1 MSLFN
6 SPSILRKLLFSF
18 LAFGLGM
25 GIIFPFYAQFFVIW
39 KPGMETWFVIG
50 CLIAG
55 TSIGI
60 ANYYLT
66 RVILL
71 RRLQQMAK
79 VTTSLSQKDL
89 TTRCV
94 IKSHDLV
101 GKLVEGFNTMA
112 NNLHQVLQSISAQTQ
127 HVNQAAGDMR
137 QIADSSQQDAQRQ
150 QQQTGMARQ
159 LMQQMTDTLQEMITA
174 SEQAAETAN
183 NTQTQTQAGV
193 SSVHNT
199 SQVVEQTQA
208 SVEKT
213 ATVLQQLA
221 NETQNIESVLGVITG
236 IAEQTNLLAL
246 NAAIE
251 AARAG
256 EQGRGFAVVA
266 DEVRT
271 LATRTQQ
278 STQEIKNMIE
288 RLQGG
293 ANEALQTISTSQ
305 EHARHGA
312 ELAEQTGTAL
322 SSIQQLVDSTHQW
335 NGQIA
340 HATNDYHQYLQ
351 QMQQAIESLDQLA
364 EHSVLNTQQTQKSS
378 VDLSNLAH
386 ELNTVVSAFKLN

>member
-1 MSLFN
+1 
-6 SPSILRKLLFSF
+6 
-18 LAFGLGM
+18 
-25 GIIFPFYAQFFVIW
+25 
-39 KPGMETWFVIG
+39 
-50 CLIAG
+50 
-55 TSIGI
+55 
-60 ANYYLT
+60 
-66 RVILL
+66 
-71 RRLQQMAK
+71 
-79 VTTSLSQKDL
+79 
-89 TTRCV
+89 
-94 IKSHDLV
+94 
-101 GKLVEGFNTMA
+101 
-112 NNLHQVLQSISAQTQ
+112 
-127 HVNQAAGDMR
+127 
-137 QIADSSQQDAQRQ
+137 
-150 QQQTGMARQ
+150 
-159 LMQQMTDTLQEMITA
+159 MQQMTDTLQEMITA

-193 SSVHNT
+193 NSVHNT